1 MATTKTTKTATKTAT
16 KTTKKAPEKKE
27 EMVKVDLLEVLLD
40 EKNTAP
46 IFMLDEKGNQIEF
59 EQVAVIPYGED
70 DLYCILKPITK
81 IDGINDDEAV
91 VFLVTE
97 DENGESILKVE
108 DREEVAI
115 SVFDQYYNLIE
126 EAAAEKKKKK
136 TTSKKN

>member
-1 MATTKTTKTATKTAT
+1 MATT

-81 IDGINDDEAV
+81 IEGINDDEAV

-136 TTSKKN
+136 TTPKKN